1 MIENK
6 LWDPQELQDIVDNET
21 EFIPLITNED
31 EEEMNSEET
40 PVELPILPIRNTVLF
55 PGVVIPITVGRDKS
69 IKLIQEAYKGK
80 RMVGVVSQKEQSIED
95 PEFDDL
101 NKIGTIAKIMRLLKM
116 PDGSTTVIIQGKK
129 RFELIEPVTEEPYLK
144 ARVTEFPEIKPE
156 TGKKKFQALVDSLK
170 DLALHIIK
178 LSPNI

>member
-6 LWDPQELQDIVDNET
+6 LWDPQDMQNMAENET

-31 EEEMNSEET
+31 EAEMNSEET

-69 IKLIQEAYKGK
+69 IKLIQEAYKSK
-80 RMVGVVSQKEQSIED
+80 SLVGVASQKEQSIED
-95 PEFDDL
+95 PQFDDL

-116 PDGSTTVIIQGKK
+116 PDGTTTVIIQGKK
-129 RFELIEPVTEEPYLK
+129 RFELIEPVSEEPYL
-144 ARVTEFPEIKPE
+144 
-156 TGKKKFQALVDSLK
+156 L
-170 DLALHIIK
+170 
-178 LSPNI
+178 